1 MTTMKMK
8 EFVPAMMIRMIMTT
22 TMIMVK
28 RTMMMMMNM
37 AGDTNPATRMKM
49 RTTKTMMKMIMMR
62 KMEDKDSVAV
72 IKPRDKAVLE
82 GALAQGAGRI
92 ATMTGGVANLPVE
105 EGAATVAEIPG
116 TEVEIPEGA
125 REAGVEDLLPWILNK
140 GVKLPQ
146 WVDAHPVAET
156 VAAAGTA
163 AAGEAAEMVAVIPPM
178 EDAAVHQAIAGVHLP
193 EAVHKGAAAGED
205 LPQWILNN
213 AGKLQ
218 LWADELLTAAA
229 GAAVLGAATDA
240 VAVPMEG
247 AALPAMDGADH
258 VSSSNR

>member
-1 MTTMKMK
+1 MITT
-8 EFVPAMMIRMIMTT
+8 
-22 TMIMVK
+22 
-28 RTMMMMMNM
+28 
-37 AGDTNPATRMKM
+37 
-49 RTTKTMMKMIMMR
+49 R
-62 KMEDKDSVAV
+62 KMEDKASVAI
-72 IKPRDKAVLE
+72 IKPRDKADQE
-82 GALAQGAGRI
+82 EALAQGASRI
-92 ATMTGGVANLPVE
+92 ATMTEGAANLPVE
-105 EGAATVAEIPG
+105 EGAATVVEIPG

-156 VAAAGTA
+156 VAAAGMA
-163 AAGEAAEMVAVIPPM
+163 AAGAAAEMDAVAQM
-178 EDAAVHQAIAGVHLP
+178 EGAAVHQAMA
-193 EAVHKGAAAGED
+193 AVLHPGAVLKDAAGED

-240 VAVPMEG
+240 VAVPTEG